1 MSEYTPDTEAVRD
14 AYASFWERRYGP
26 AVWYERCQ
34 DEFDR
39 WLAQHDAEVRAAEQE
54 RIAGLIDACWQ
65 GDKVDE
71 WEYQNTLPDW
81 RMGMSDAARIVRE
94 AQS

>member
-39 WLAQHDAEVRAAEQE
+39 WLAQHDAEVRAQAL
-54 RIAGLIDACWQ
+54 R
-65 GDKVDE
+65 
-71 WEYQNTLPDW
+71 
-81 RMGMSDAARIVRE
+81 DAARYVGTGDVPVEI
-94 AQS
+94 AHHD